1 MIETN
6 EQAFVNYWCNLVLGF
21 ISAASYSIASWSLK
35 AIYLLDRS
43 WNSDFATDDF

>member
-1 MIETN
+1 MIETS
-6 EQAFVNYWCNLVLGF
+6 EQAFVNYWYNLVLGF

-35 AIYLLDRS
+35 VIYLLDHS